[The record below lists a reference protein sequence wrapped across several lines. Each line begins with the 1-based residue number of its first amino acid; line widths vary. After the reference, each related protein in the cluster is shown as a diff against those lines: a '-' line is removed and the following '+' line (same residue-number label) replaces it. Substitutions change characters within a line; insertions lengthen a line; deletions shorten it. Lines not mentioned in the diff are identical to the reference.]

1 MEEKRIRVAVYTR
14 KSLDEGLEQ
23 ELNSLEVQRQAVEAY
38 VANNSDKGF
47 KLLPKHYDDGGYS
60 GANTNRPALEELL
73 MDIDNGL
80 VDMVAVYKIDRLSRS
95 LMDFVELFRRF
106 EKHNVSF
113 LSVTQ
118 QIDTSTPAGRMTLN
132 ILMTFAQF
140 EREMIS
146 DRIKDKVH
154 ACLKKGIWMGGKV
167 PLGYRVENRKLIVQP
182 DEAGLVRDIFSM
194 YLRLGD
200 TGVVASELRAS
211 GEVARN
217 GGRWTGARVWAV
229 LRNPIYKGYLL
240 LEGKEYHGEHR
251 PLVSEETWR
260 KANDL
265 YAERHSGKTR
275 RGRGF
280 QSLAPLAG
288 ILRCGACGGAMT
300 PSHTVRRGVR
310 YNYYVCTGT
319 SKGRRQCPNARVSAP
334 QIESAVF
341 AQLIELLKSPTLVRR
356 IADQMNMPAGTV
368 RGNLANVTEL
378 WDALFPV
385 EKQRLMHLLVES
397 ATLNGETMDVRI
409 KVPGACE
416 IIREMEDGN
425 DN

>member
-1 MEEKRIRVAVYTR
+1 MDDRKIRVAVYTR
-14 KSLDEGLEQ
+14 KSLEEGLNQ

-38 VANNSDKGF
+38 VTGNRASGF
-47 KLLPKHYDDGGYS
+47 VLISKHYDDGGYS

-73 MDIDNGL
+73 KDIDAGL

-95 LMDFVELFRRF
+95 LMDFVDLFRRF
-106 EKHNVSF
+106 EKHDVSF

-146 DRIKDKVH
+146 ERIRDKVH
-154 ACLKKGIWMGGKV
+154 ACLKKGIWMGGTV
-167 PLGYRVENRKLIVQP
+167 PLGYRVENRRLVIQP
-182 DEAGLVRDIFSM
+182 DEAGLVRDIYNMF
-194 YLRLGD
+194 LRLGD

-211 GEVARN
+211 GEVTRN
-217 GGRWTGARVWAV
+217 GGRWTGTRVLAV
-229 LRNPIYKGYLL
+229 IRNPVYKGYLL
-240 LEGKEYHGEHR
+240 LKGQEYLGEHR
-251 PLVSEETWR
+251 PLVSEEVW
-260 KANDL
+260 KQANDL
-265 YAERHSGKTR
+265 HSERHAAQAR
-275 RGRGF
+275 RGRGM

-288 ILRCGACGGAMT
+288 ILKCGACGCSMT
-300 PSHTVRRGVR
+300 PNHTVRRGVR
-310 YNYYVCTGT
+310 YNYYVCNSTA
-319 SKGRRQCPNARVSAP
+319 KGRRRCPNARVSAP
-334 QIESAVF
+334 QVESAVL
-341 AQLIELLKSPTLVRR
+341 AQLVELLKAPTLVRR
-356 IADQMNMPAGTV
+356 IADQMNLPAGEV
-368 RGNLANVTEL
+368 RGNLANVAEL

-385 EKQRLMHLLVES
+385 EKQRLMQLLIES

-416 IIREMEDGN
+416 IIRELEGGN